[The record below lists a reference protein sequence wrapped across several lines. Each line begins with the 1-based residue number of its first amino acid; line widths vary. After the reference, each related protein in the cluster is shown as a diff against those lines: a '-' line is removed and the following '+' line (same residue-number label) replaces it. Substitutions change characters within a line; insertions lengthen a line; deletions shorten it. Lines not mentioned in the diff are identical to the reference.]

1 MCPEYYGLFLTA
13 LRAGLRRGELVAL
26 QWRDIQFGASEED
39 QNRFIL
45 VQHNYVD
52 RQFHAKEQKEPAG

>member
-26 QWRDIQFGASEED
+26 RWEDIQFGASEED
-39 QNRFIL
+39 RNPVLFALRWT
-45 VQHNYVD
+45 
-52 RQFHAKEQKEPAG
+52 RWAAARAS